1 MTRSAAATVR
11 WPGDRI
17 APTSNTLGFA
27 PGPVLEQRGEGDE
40 NGYNGVRQGK
50 HWLT

>member
-17 APTSNTLGFA
+17 AHTSNTWVA

-40 NGYNGVRQGK
+40 NGYNGIRQGK
-50 HWLT
+50 H